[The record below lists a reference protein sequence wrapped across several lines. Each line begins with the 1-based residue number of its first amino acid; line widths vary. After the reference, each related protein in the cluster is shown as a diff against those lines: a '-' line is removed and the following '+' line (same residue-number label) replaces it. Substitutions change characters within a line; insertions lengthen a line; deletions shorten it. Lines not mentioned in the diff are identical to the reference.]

1 MRKIMNACFTHFS
14 SVSTTLFSSGAMSRL
29 LQSGRCF
36 AALVNCRF
44 MHHGRR
50 FHCATPAMVVH
61 FLSGLPQAKLHY
73 HRGVASS
80 EQLPS
85 REPYRLFDEK
95 PIAPEFSSSLS
106 HSLFTRSLA
115 ASIGQSCGGA
125 NTAPDTL
132 LLQPCRTGVLSAA
145 ARRVSGAVLA
155 LWCDVRMPA
164 SLRRV
169 GFGNTKTSI
178 QTNTNSNASL
188 CSLVVGGVA

>member
-1 MRKIMNACFTHFS
+1 MNACFTHFS
-14 SVSTTLFSSGAMSRL
+14 LVSTTLFSSGAMSRL

-50 FHCATPAMVVH
+50 FHCATPATVVL
-61 FLSGLPQAKLHY
+61 FLSGLPQAKQHY
-73 HRGVASS
+73 RGGVASS

-95 PIAPEFSSSLS
+95 PIAPEFSSS
-106 HSLFTRSLA
+106 FVPLA
-115 ASIGQSCGGA
+115 RARRSCGGA

-164 SLRRV
+164 SLRSLV
-169 GFGNTKTSI
+169 FGNTKFPI
-178 QTNTNSNASL
+178 KTNININSNSNASF

>member
-95 PIAPEFSSSLS
+95 PIAPEFSSS
-106 HSLFTRSLA
+106 FVPLA
-115 ASIGQSCGGA
+115 RARRSCGGA

-155 LWCDVRMPA
+155 LWSVTRTPA

-169 GFGNTKTSI
+169 GFGNTNS
-178 QTNTNSNASL
+178 NSNASL
-188 CSLVVGGVA
+188 CALMVGGAA

>member
-50 FHCATPAMVVH
+50 FHCATPATVVL
-61 FLSGLPQAKLHY
+61 FLSGLPQAKQHY
-73 HRGVASS
+73 RGGVASS

-85 REPYRLFDEK
+85 REPNGLFDEMHV
-95 PIAPEFSSSLS
+95 APDFSSSFVPL
-106 HSLFTRSLA
+106 TWARR
-115 ASIGQSCGGA
+115 SCGGA

-145 ARRVSGAVLA
+145 ARRVSGAVLPLWRPTHRPAA
-155 LWCDVRMPA
+155 LRVQSLKNTPA
-164 SLRRV
+164 IGSASSL
-169 GFGNTKTSI
+169 
-178 QTNTNSNASL
+178 A
-188 CSLVVGGVA
+188 GGAA

>member
-1 MRKIMNACFTHFS
+1 MNACFTHFS

-50 FHCATPAMVVH
+50 FHCATPATVVL
-61 FLSGLPQAKLHY
+61 FLSGLPQAKQHY
-73 HRGVASS
+73 RGGVASS

-85 REPYRLFDEK
+85 REPYRLFDEMH
-95 PIAPEFSSSLS
+95 IAPEFSSSLS
-106 HSLFTRSLA
+106 PSLFLRSLA
-115 ASIGQSCGGA
+115 ASMGQSCGGA

-155 LWCDVRMPA
+155 LWCDVRVPA
-164 SLRRV
+164 SLRRD
-169 GFGNTKTSI
+169 GLGNTKA
-178 QTNTNSNASL
+178 NTNANASL